1 MAFDVLKFVD
11 ELEPGVRAA
20 FLASV
25 YDMQD
30 SASITSLA
38 RAIADQRFN
47 DVFEILN
54 LKPEFFNQY
63 SEAFRSAY
71 AATGAAAVAYV
82 SPIRNPMRGGPVEVR
97 FDMRNPRAENW
108 VNTASSRLITEV
120 LDEAKQ
126 SVRVLLTDA
135 VQKGI
140 GPRTA
145 ALDLVGRYDRAAGRR
160 VGGVVGLHS
169 RQAQYVQN
177 ARSELL
183 SGDPDQLANYLTR
196 KRRDKRFDSI
206 VRKAIREG
214 KPVPSSSASRM
225 ASRYSDGL
233 LKLRGETI
241 ARTEM
246 LQSLH
251 NAQDEG
257 MQQLIDNGNLSKEQ
271 IKATWDSSED
281 SATRDSHRVMDNQ
294 KMAKDGTFVTGQGY
308 KLRYPGD
315 RSLGAPADEIINC
328 RCRKVIDIDFTM
340 ELRNGSL

>member
-11 ELEPGVRAA
+11 ELEPGVRRA

-25 YDMQD
+25 YDIQD
-30 SASITSLA
+30 SAKLEALA
-38 RAIADQRFN
+38 AAIKAQRFEEI
-47 DVFEILN
+47 FEILN
-54 LKPEFFNQY
+54 LRPEFFNEY
-63 SEAFRSAY
+63 AEAFRSAY
-71 AATGAAAVAYV
+71 AATGVAAMSAV
-82 SPIRNPMRGGPVEVR
+82 SPVTDMIRGGPVEVR
-97 FDMRNPRAENW
+97 FNMRNPRAENW
-108 VNTASSRLITEV
+108 VNTTSSRLITEV
-120 LDEAKQ
+120 IEETKA
-126 SVRVLLTDA
+126 SVRVLLTNSITEG
-135 VQKGI
+135 V

-145 ALDLVGRYDRAAGRR
+145 ALDLIGRYDRTAGRR

-196 KRRDKRFDSI
+196 KRRDKRFDGI
-206 VRKAIREG
+206 VRKAIRQG
-214 KPVPSSSASRM
+214 KAVPADTASRM

-233 LKLRGETI
+233 LQLRGETI

-246 LQSLH
+246 LQGLH
-251 NAQDEG
+251 NAQDEA
-257 MQQLIDNGNLSKEQ
+257 MQQLVDGGHIGKDQ

-281 SATRDSHRVMDNQ
+281 MATRDSHRAMEGQV
-294 KMAKDGTFVTGQGY
+294 MAKDGTFTTGDGF

-315 RSLGAPADEIINC
+315 RSLGAPAGEIINC
-328 RCRKVIDIDFTM
+328 RCRKIIDIDYTM